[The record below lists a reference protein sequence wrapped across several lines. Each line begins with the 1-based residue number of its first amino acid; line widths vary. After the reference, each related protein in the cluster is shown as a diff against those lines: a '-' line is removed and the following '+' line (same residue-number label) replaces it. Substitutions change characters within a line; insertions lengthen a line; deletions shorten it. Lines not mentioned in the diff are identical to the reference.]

1 MKYFVLGFSL
11 LFCLLV
17 LSNSAMAYYSTPG
30 DVVVGN
36 EVVMRV
42 RDNAGGYSVEE
53 RVKAVN
59 ERLVEILSYAPV
71 NNVSVSVHLM
81 RGNYVISVGKY
92 QLITVDKN
100 MADANN
106 TTMEKLAKT
115 WAEKLLP
122 ALKREKPNI

>member
-1 MKYFVLGFSL
+1 MKHIVLGFSL

-36 EVVMRV
+36 EVIMRI

>member
-1 MKYFVLGFSL
+1 MKHIVLGCSL

-17 LSNSAMAYYSTPG
+17 LSNAAMAYYSTPG

-36 EVVMRV
+36 EVIMRI